1 MSLRYR
7 SGRPRPWQ
15 ARFRG
20 PDGRERTASF
30 RLKRDAE
37 RWVREQRAT
46 LDRGLWVDPVLGRVT
61 LAEWSDRWMATT
73 VHLKEKTAEGYE
85 SLLRVHVLPVF
96 GDLELATIDRVAVR
110 QWVAE
115 LEVSGLSPSRI
126 RQARQVLGAVL
137 GAAVDAGYL
146 GRNPAKGVKV
156 PRDRRREMLF
166 LSAAQVED
174 LAAAARTWSTL
185 IYLLAYG
192 GLRWG
197 EAVALRRS
205 RCELLR
211 SRLHIA
217 ESGSE
222 VGGRLVFGSTKT
234 YDDRTIIVPGF
245 LRSRLAEHLA
255 ARTEPE
261 ESALVFTAAQGGP
274 LRHSNFY
281 KRVWRPAKQVAGVP
295 EGLRIHDL
303 RHTCAALL
311 IAQGASP
318 KAIQAHLGHSS
329 IQVTF
334 DRYGH
339 LFPEDLEDLADRLDE
354 ARESA
359 LADHTRTKRGP
370 EVLEL
375 PHGRSKKVL

>member
-1 MSLRYR
+1 MALRHR
-7 SGRPRPWQ
+7 AGRPRPWQ
-15 ARFRG
+15 ARLRG

-46 LDRGLWVDPVLGRVT
+46 LDRGVWVDPVLGRVT
-61 LAEWSDRWMATT
+61 VAEWSKRWMATT

-85 SLLRVHVLPVF
+85 SLLRVHVLPEF
-96 GDLELATIDRVAVR
+96 GDRELAGVDRVAVR

-115 LEVSGLSPSRI
+115 MESSGLSPSRI

-156 PRDRRREMLF
+156 PRDHRREMLF
-166 LSAAQVED
+166 LNAGQVED
-174 LAAAARTWSTL
+174 LAAAAGEWSTL

-197 EAVALRRS
+197 ESVALRRA
-205 RCELLR
+205 RCDLLR

-217 ESGSE
+217 ESASE
-222 VGGRLVFGSTKT
+222 VGGRLIFGSTKT

-245 LRSRLAEHLA
+245 LRSLLAERLASQ
-255 ARTEPE
+255 TEPE
-261 ESALVFTAAQGGP
+261 DSALVFTTALGTP

-281 KRVWRPAKQVAGVP
+281 KRVWRPAKSGAGVP
-295 EGLRIHDL
+295 DGLRIHDL

-339 LFPEDLEDLADRLDE
+339 LFPEDLEDLADRLDA
-354 ARESA
+354 AREST
-359 LADHTRTKRGP
+359 LADCHVSVP
-370 EVLEL
+370 A
-375 PHGRSKKVL
+375 

>member
-1 MSLRYR
+1 MSLRHR
-7 SGRPRPWQ
+7 PGRPRPWQ

-30 RLKRDAE
+30 RLKKDAE
-37 RWVREQRAT
+37 RWIREQRAT
-46 LDRGLWVDPVLGRVT
+46 LDRGVWVDPVLGRVT
-61 LAEWSDRWMATT
+61 VAEWADRWLATT
-73 VHLKEKTAEGYE
+73 VHLKPKTAEGYE
-85 SLLRVHVLPVF
+85 SLLRVHVMPVF
-96 GDLELATIDRVAVR
+96 GDLELASVDRVAVR
-110 QWVAE
+110 RWVAE
-115 LEVSGLSPSRI
+115 LESSGLSPSRI
-126 RQARQVLGAVL
+126 RQARQVFGAVL

-166 LSAAQVED
+166 LNAGQVED
-174 LAAAARTWSTL
+174 LAAAAGDWSTL

-192 GLRWG
+192 GPRWG

-205 RCELLR
+205 RCDLLR
-211 SRLHIA
+211 SRLHIT
-217 ESGSE
+217 ESASE
-222 VGGRLVFGSTKT
+222 ARGRLVFGPTKT

-245 LRSRLAEHLA
+245 LRDLLAEHLA
-255 ARTEPE
+255 TQTGPE
-261 ESALVFTAAQGGP
+261 ESALVFTAPEVGP
-274 LRHSNFY
+274 LRHANFY
-281 KRVWRPAKQVAGVP
+281 KRVWRPAKQAAGVP
-295 EGLRIHDL
+295 DGLRIHDL

-339 LFPEDLEDLADRLDE
+339 LFPEDLEDLATRLDA
-354 ARESA
+354 AREISR
-359 LADHTRTKRGP
+359 ADHTRTKRGP
-370 EVLEL
+370 EVVEL
-375 PHGRSKKVL
+375 PAERPETAL